1 MSVYPTVSD
10 KPRIVEILEV
20 KAETPTIKTFRFR
33 DEACSKASAGQFV
46 MTWILGVDEVP
57 MSLSVIGEKGVSAI
71 TVRQVGEATAALHR
85 LKRGDA
91 FGVRG
96 PYGHGFTETRGDALI
111 VGGGM
116 GMAPLLPLARRL
128 VEAKAEVTCIVG
140 AKTGEELL
148 FLDELKSIVGNDKV
162 LAVTEDGSYGSRGL
176 ATDIAEQVLKR
187 RRFGVVYTCGPER
200 MMFKVYRLAEK
211 HGVEVQASLER
222 IMRCS
227 VGLCGSCVIGGF
239 RVCRDGPV
247 FTNKQLNLAKQEFGK
262 TKHNHTG
269 TKTNI

>member
-20 KAETPTIKTFRFR
+20 KAETPTIKTFSFR
-33 DEACSKASAGQFV
+33 DETCSKAAAGQFV
-46 MTWILGVDEVP
+46 MAWIPGVDEVP
-57 MSLSVIGEKGVSAI
+57 MSLSAIGEEGVSAI
-71 TVRQVGEATAALHR
+71 TVRQVGEATAAMHR

-96 PYGHGFTETRGDALI
+96 PYGRGFTETKGDALI

-128 VEAKAEVTCIVG
+128 VKAKARLTCIIG
-140 AKTGEELL
+140 AKTRDELL
-148 FLDELKSIVGNDKV
+148 FLDELKGLGKVEV
-162 LAVTEDGSYGSRGL
+162 LAVTDDGSCGLKGL
-176 ATDIAEQVLKR
+176 ATDLVEQVLKE
-187 RRFGVVYTCGPER
+187 RRFGVVYTCGPEQ
-200 MMFKVYRLAEK
+200 MMFKVYQLAEN
-211 HGVEVQASLER
+211 HGVEIQASLER

-247 FTNKQLNLAKQEFGK
+247 FTNKQLKLAKEEFGK
-262 TKHNHTG
+262 TKHNLTG
-269 TKTNI
+269 TKTKI

>member
-20 KAETPTIKTFRFR
+20 KAETPTIKTFSFR
-33 DEACSKASAGQFV
+33 DEACSKATAGQFV
-46 MTWILGVDEVP
+46 MTWIPGVDEVP
-57 MSLSVIGEKGVSAI
+57 MSLSIIGVKGVSAI
-71 TVRQVGEATAALHR
+71 TVREVGEATAALHR
-85 LKRGDA
+85 LGRGDV

-96 PYGHGFTETRGDALI
+96 PCGRGFAETGRDALI

-128 VEAKAEVTCIVG
+128 AKAKARLTCIIG
-140 AKTGEELL
+140 AKTCGELL
-148 FLDELKSIVGNDKV
+148 FLDELEGLGKVKV
-162 LAVTEDGSYGSRGL
+162 LAVTEDGSYGLKGL
-176 ATDIAEQVLKR
+176 ATDLVAQVLKER
-187 RRFGVVYTCGPER
+187 GFGVVYTCGPER
-200 MMFKVYRLAEK
+200 MMFKVYQLAER

-247 FTNKQLNLAKQEFGK
+247 FTNKQLKLAKEEFGK

-269 TKTNI
+269 TKTKI

>member
-10 KPRIVEILEV
+10 KPRIVEILGA

-46 MTWILGVDEVP
+46 MTWIPSVDEVP
-57 MSLSVIGEKGVSAI
+57 MSLSAIGEGGVSAI

-85 LKRGDA
+85 LKQGDV

-96 PYGHGFTETRGDALI
+96 PYGRGFTETKGNALI

-116 GMAPLLPLARRL
+116 GMAPLLPLAKNL
-128 VEAKAEVTCIVG
+128 AKAKAGLTCIIG
-140 AKTGEELL
+140 AKTRDELL
-148 FLDELKSIVGNDKV
+148 FLDELKGLDKVEV
-162 LAVTEDGSYGSRGL
+162 LAVTDDGSYGSEGL
-176 ATDIAEQVLKR
+176 ATDVAERLLKE

-200 MMFKVYRLAEK
+200 MMFKVFQLAES

-222 IMRCS
+222 FMRCS
-227 VGLCGSCVIGGF
+227 VGLCGSCIIGGF

-247 FTNKQLNLAKQEFGK
+247 FTNKQLKLAKEEFGK
-262 TKHNHTG
+262 TKHNPNG
-269 TKTNI
+269 TKTKI